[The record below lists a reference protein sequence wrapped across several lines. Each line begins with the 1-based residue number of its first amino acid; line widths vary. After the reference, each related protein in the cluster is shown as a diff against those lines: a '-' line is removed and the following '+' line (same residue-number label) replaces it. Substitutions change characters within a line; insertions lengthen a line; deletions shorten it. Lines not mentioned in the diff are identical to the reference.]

1 MGSQL
6 IQLIILAGVAVFL
19 ILRLRSVIGTR
30 QGYEGNPEDYG
41 ISQRGKADDSSDDRS
56 FEVIEGGGIDEDIAD
71 HVETDSDAGQALAA
85 MKRIEPSF
93 SVGEFLGG
101 ARGAYEMILMSYEH
115 GDLDTLEQF
124 LAPDVFSGFRQAV
137 EARDE
142 QGLTVEARFVGVS
155 EMKLKD
161 ARFDDLDNVADITI
175 RFVGEMS
182 SVVKNGDG
190 EIVEGD
196 PNAVKKQ
203 SDTWTFSRVMGSD
216 NPNWL
221 LVATGA

>member
-1 MGSQL
+1 MGSTV
-6 IQLIILAGVAVFL
+6 IQLIVLAGIAIFL

-41 ISQRGKADDSSDDRS
+41 IASRTAARDDEGPN

-71 HVETDSDAGQALAA
+71 HTDIESDAGQALVA
-85 MKRIEPSF
+85 MKKVEPSF
-93 SVGEFLGG
+93 SLTEFLGG
-101 ARGAYEMILMSYEH
+101 ARGAYEMILMAYEH

-124 LAPDVFSGFRQAV
+124 LAPDVYSGFRAAV

-142 QGLTVEARFVGVS
+142 QGLVVEANFVGVS
-155 EMKLKD
+155 DMNLKD
-161 ARFDDLDNVADITI
+161 AKFDDIDNVADITI
-175 RFVGEMS
+175 RFVGEMTS
-182 SVVKNGDG
+182 IVRNSDG

-196 PNAVKKQ
+196 ANAVKKQ
-203 SDTWTFSRVMGSD
+203 ADSWTFSRVMASE